1 MLENAV
7 IQNMRFRFASLDDQQ
22 NYCNNNDIDVG
33 NLALK
38 HLPTKPAILC
48 FLTLKWI
55 ALNLGR
61 QWLSPAL
68 VSVVMTCC
76 VAYTD
81 KLHLHGTADAI
92 SRSTR
97 LVFPSLSL
105 LLTPFVPVS
114 ISILGIY
121 SLLLSGAP
129 LTSD

>member
-1 MLENAV
+1 MLENVV
-7 IQNMRFRFASLDDQQ
+7 IQDMRLRFASLDDQQ
-22 NYCNNNDIDVG
+22 NYCNINDNDVG

-38 HLPTKPAILC
+38 HLPTKPAIPFPHTQVDC
-48 FLTLKWI
+48 PKP
-55 ALNLGR
+55 R
-61 QWLSPAL
+61 QAVLLSPAL

-81 KLHLHGTADAI
+81 KIHLHGTADAI
-92 SRSTR
+92 SGSTR
-97 LVFPSLSL
+97 LVFPSLSH
-105 LLTPFVPVS
+105 LLTPFVPIS